1 MTGEKLKV
9 IKPRERDTIIQALSA
24 GVVPRSGLK
33 YIQVGRAR
41 EVEALLKDVERI
53 ADGGGAVRFI
63 IGEYG
68 AGKTFFLNLVRLIA
82 MEKRLVTIGADLAP
96 DRRLQASGG
105 QARSLYA
112 ETLRN
117 LSTRTKPEGGG
128 LSGVVERFVSNA
140 ADEAK
145 KGGTT
150 VEDVVQQQLTDM
162 RELVGGYDFAQV
174 LAAYWRGAEE
184 GDDARKT
191 AALQWLRGEFSTKT
205 EARQALGVRVIVD
218 DTTIYDHWKLLAA
231 FVRSAGYAGLLVTL
245 DEMVN
250 LYKLQSAQARSA
262 NYEQILRIVNDVLQ
276 GSVAGLGFIFGGTP
290 EFLMDTRRG
299 LYSYAAL
306 QSRLA
311 ENSFARGD
319 LVDMSG
325 PVIRLSNLS
334 PEDMHVL
341 LERLRDVFAGGDPSS
356 HLVPDEALTVFME
369 HCSKHIGDAYFRT
382 PRNTV
387 KAFVQLLSV
396 LEQNPGTD
404 WQALIG
410 QATVEADGPPAN
422 AADGEEPDDD
432 SLATIKL

>member
-1 MTGEKLKV
+1 MTGETLRV

-53 ADGGGAVRFI
+53 ADGGSAVRFI

-82 MEKRLVTIGADLAP
+82 LEKRLVTIGADLAP

-112 ETLRN
+112 ETVRN

-145 KGGTT
+145 NTGTT
-150 VEDVVQQQLTDM
+150 VEDVVMRQLAEM

-174 LAAYWRGAEE
+174 LAAYWHAAEE
-184 GDDARKT
+184 GNDERKT

-205 EARQALGVRVIVD
+205 EAR
-218 DTTIYDHWKLLAA
+218 LAT
-231 FVRSAGYAGLLVTL
+231 FVRTAGYAGLLVTL

-250 LYKLQSAQARSA
+250 LYKLQSSQARSA

-276 GSVAGLGFIFGGTP
+276 GTVSGLGFIFGGTP

-299 LYSYAAL
+299 LYSYQAL

-311 ENSFARGD
+311 ENTFAKGD

-325 PVIRLSNLS
+325 PVIRLSNLT
-334 PEDMHVL
+334 PEDVHVL
-341 LERLRDVFAGGDPSS
+341 LERLRNVFASGDPSR
-356 HLVPDEALTVFME
+356 HLVPDEALAAFME
-369 HCSKHIGDAYFRT
+369 HCSKHVGDAYFRT

-404 WQALIG
+404 WRALIG
-410 QATVEADGPPAN
+410 EATVEADN
-422 AADGEEPDDD
+422 AMIDAVDAEEPDDD
-432 SLATIKL
+432 ALSSLKL

>member
-1 MTGEKLKV
+1 MTEETLRV

-53 ADGGGAVRFI
+53 ADGGSAVRFI
-63 IGEYG
+63 IGDYG
-68 AGKTFFLNLVRLIA
+68 AGKTFFLNLIRLIA

-112 ETLRN
+112 ETVRN

-145 KGGTT
+145 TTGLT
-150 VEDVVQQQLTDM
+150 VEDVVMRQLAEM

-174 LAAYWRGAEE
+174 LAAYWHAAED
-184 GDDARKT
+184 GNDVRKS

-218 DTTIYDHWKLLAA
+218 DTTIYDHWKLLAT
-231 FVRSAGYAGLLVTL
+231 FVRTAGYAGLLVTL

-250 LYKLQSAQARSA
+250 LYKLQSAQARAA

-276 GSVAGLGFIFGGTP
+276 GTVSGLGFIFGGTP

-311 ENSFARGD
+311 ENTFAKGD

-325 PVIRLSNLS
+325 PVVRLSNLT
-334 PEDMHVL
+334 PEDVHVL
-341 LERLRDVFAGGDPSS
+341 LERLRDVFAGGDPSR
-356 HLVPDEALTVFME
+356 HLVPDEALSAFME
-369 HCSKHIGDAYFRT
+369 HCSKHVGDAYFRT

-396 LEQNPGTD
+396 LDQNPGTN
-404 WQALIG
+404 WQSLIG
-410 QATVEADGPPAN
+410 EAKLEADNATVDVV
-422 AADGEEPDDD
+422 DGEEPDDD
-432 SLATIKL
+432 ALSSLKL

>member
-1 MTGEKLKV
+1 MTGETLRV

-53 ADGGGAVRFI
+53 ADGGSAVRFI

-82 MEKRLVTIGADLAP
+82 LEKRLVTIGADLAP

-112 ETLRN
+112 ETVRN
-117 LSTRTKPEGGG
+117 LATRTKPEGGG

-145 KGGTT
+145 SAGTT
-150 VEDVVQQQLTDM
+150 VEDVVMRQLADM

-174 LAAYWRGAEE
+174 LAAYWHAAEE
-184 GDDARKT
+184 GNDARKT

-218 DTTIYDHWKLLAA
+218 DTTIYDHWKLLAT
-231 FVRSAGYAGLLVTL
+231 FVRTAGYAGLLVTL

-250 LYKLQSAQARSA
+250 LYKLQSSQARSA

-311 ENSFARGD
+311 ENTFAKGD

-325 PVIRLSNLS
+325 PVIRLSNLT
-334 PEDMHVL
+334 PEDVHVL
-341 LERLRDVFAGGDPSS
+341 LERLRNVFASGDPSR
-356 HLVPDEALTVFME
+356 HLVPDEALAAFME
-369 HCSKHIGDAYFRT
+369 HCSKHVGDAYFRT

-404 WQALIG
+404 WRSLIG
-410 QATVEADGPPAN
+410 EATVEADNTMVGAVD
-422 AADGEEPDDD
+422 AEEPDDD
-432 SLATIKL
+432 ALSSLKL